1 MNIFINTVNIIKFTF
16 NKDNNTYI
24 FYDYITDDDL
34 TFLQKNIIHLSFN
47 TSFYGTIL
55 YKNFSFQIIKN
66 DDNDFNDISSLL
78 KNKLYKPSVRIN
90 DIIISLGS
98 IDDDYDIEEKYKIAI
113 DELMITTEELQ
124 KEYNNDL
131 ILTEYIE
138 ELP

>member
-1 MNIFINTVNIIKFTF
+1 MNIFINTVKIIKFTF
-16 NKDNNTYI
+16 IKDNNTYI

-34 TFLQKNIIHLSFN
+34 TFLQKNVNYLSFN
-47 TSFYGTIL
+47 SMFYGTIL
-55 YKNFSFQIIKN
+55 YKNFSYQIIKN
-66 DDNDFNDISSLL
+66 DDDDFNDISSLL
-78 KNKLYKPSVRIN
+78 KNKLYKPNVRIN
-90 DIIISLGS
+90 DIIISLGQK
-98 IDDDYDIEEKYKIAI
+98 DDDYDIEEKYKIAI

>member
-1 MNIFINTVNIIKFTF
+1 MNIFNNTVNIIKFTF
-16 NKDNNTYI
+16 NKDNNIYI
-24 FYDYITDDDL
+24 FYDYINDDDL